1 MIDKMQDRPTAV
13 HDGLGTGDG
22 DVHDPVVQTI
32 DLTVAYGKK
41 TVLDHVA
48 FSAPAR
54 SITAVLGPSGCGKTT
69 LLSCLNSLIRERPGA
84 QVSGEVLLR
93 GEPTSNMSLEELRRR
108 VGMVTQTPTPFPF
121 SIYKNISYAPKYY
134 HTVAKGD
141 MDDFVRQKLQMVG
154 LYEEVS
160 SRLRQSALSLSGGQ
174 QQRLCI
180 ARALA
185 VDPEVLLL
193 DEPCS
198 ALDVKA
204 TAKVEDTLLSLKAGY
219 AIVIVTHN
227 IAQAKRIA
235 DNAVFFNDG
244 RLIEAA
250 PAQQLFEQ
258 PREEATRSF
267 LAGAFG

>member
-1 MIDKMQDRPTAV
+1 MSTDANDLV
-13 HDGLGTGDG
+13 L
-22 DVHDPVVQTI
+22 QTV

-41 TVLDHVA
+41 TVLDHVS
-48 FSAPAR
+48 FSAPAH

-69 LLSCLNSLIRERPGA
+69 FLNCLNALILEQPTAQMSGDILLS
-84 QVSGEVLLR
+84 GESTKGLAP
-93 GEPTSNMSLEELRRR
+93 ETLRRR
-108 VGMVTQTPTPFPF
+108 VGMVTQTPAPFPF

-134 HTVAKGD
+134 HTTPRAE
-141 MDDFVRQKLQMVG
+141 MDALVREKLQMVG

-160 SRLRQSALSLSGGQ
+160 DRLNQSALSLSGGQ

-180 ARALA
+180 ARALT

-204 TAKVEDTLLSLKAGY
+204 TAKVEETLLRLKNDLT
-219 AIVIVTHN
+219 IIIVTHN
-227 IAQAKRIA
+227 IAQARRIA
-235 DNAVFFNDG
+235 DYAAFFNDG
-244 RLIEAA
+244 RLVECA
-250 PAQQLFEQ
+250 PAQQLFES
-258 PREEATRSF
+258 PAEDATRDF

>member
-1 MIDKMQDRPTAV
+1 MSLDEREIAIRTV
-13 HDGLGTGDG
+13 GLS
-22 DVHDPVVQTI
+22 VS
-32 DLTVAYGKK
+32 YGKK
-41 TVLDHVA
+41 TVLDDV
-48 FSAPAR
+48 SLEAPVR

-69 LLSCLNSLIRERPGA
+69 FLNCLNALINEQPGA
-84 QVSGEVLLR
+84 RVSGEVILA
-93 GEPTSNMSLEELRRR
+93 GTPIKNIPLEELRRR

-121 SIYKNISYAPKYY
+121 SIYKNIAYAPKYY
-134 HTVAKGD
+134 HTVRRAD
-141 MDDFVRQKLQMVG
+141 MDELVREKLQMVG

-160 SRLRQSALSLSGGQ
+160 SRLNQSALSLSGGQ

-180 ARALA
+180 ARALT

-204 TAKVEDTLLSLKAGY
+204 TAKIEETLLRLKQDLS
-219 AIVIVTHN
+219 IVIVTHN
-227 IAQAKRIA
+227 IAQARRIA
-235 DNAVFFNDG
+235 DYAAFFNDG

-250 PAQQLFEQ
+250 PAQQLFEE
-258 PREEATRSF
+258 PAEEETRSF

>member
-1 MIDKMQDRPTAV
+1 MSVDANARAADAV
-13 HDGLGTGDG
+13 IRT
-22 DVHDPVVQTI
+22 V

-41 TVLDHVA
+41 TVLDRVS
-48 FSAPAR
+48 FSAPGN

-69 LLSCLNSLIRERPGA
+69 FLNCLNALIREQLGA
-84 QVSGEVLLR
+84 HVSGDILLS
-93 GEPTSNMSLEELRRR
+93 GQSIAGMAPEELRRR

-121 SIYKNISYAPKYY
+121 SIYKNVSYAAKYY
-134 HTVAKGD
+134 HTARKSE
-141 MDDFVRQKLQMVG
+141 MDALVREKLQMVG

-160 SRLRQSALSLSGGQ
+160 DRLSQSALSLSGGQ

-180 ARALA
+180 ARALT

-204 TAKVEDTLLSLKAGY
+204 TAKVEETLVNLKRGLT
-219 AIVIVTHN
+219 IIIVTHN

-235 DNAVFFNDG
+235 DHAAFFNDG
-244 RLIEAA
+244 SLVEAA
-250 PAQQLFEQ
+250 PARQLFED
-258 PREEATRSF
+258 PREEATRDF